1 LALQEFTTIALF
13 HIAHMKDASFLH
25 LILFQKFG
33 HLNLKVMGN
42 IFDHLFST
50 TLILGLDVLSI
61 FLLPSVE
68 SHAA

>member
-1 LALQEFTTIALF
+1 LALQEFTTIALI
-13 HIAHMKDASFLH
+13 HIAHMKDASFVH

-42 IFDHLFST
+42 ILDHLFST
-50 TLILGLDVLSI
+50 TLILGLDVLNI